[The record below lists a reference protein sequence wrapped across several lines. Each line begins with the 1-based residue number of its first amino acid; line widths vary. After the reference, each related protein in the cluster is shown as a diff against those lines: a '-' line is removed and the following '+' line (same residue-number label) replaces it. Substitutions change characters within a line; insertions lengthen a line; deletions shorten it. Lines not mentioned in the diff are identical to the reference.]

1 MSTRSNEGSNR
12 APHRAAGG
20 LGTLG
25 GVPVDDT
32 ADHHA
37 ADEVAVAQHA
47 GDEYSWTMRF
57 RAPHPALAGVVGG
70 AYCGYVED
78 AVAAFRRREAANGR
92 VTLIINLGAPL
103 DLVEMTHSSS
113 GGSRLTSFVAGFHE
127 GYAVT
132 EHRGDQCGIEVDLT
146 PIGAGRLLGAPHEV
160 ANECVPLDDL
170 LGPAAGELTERLAS
184 TADWNERFALV
195 DRALLDRLVDAP
207 DADPAVAWA
216 WDQLERSHGQVPV
229 HVLADEIG
237 WSRRHFGVRF
247 RRHVGLAPKP
257 TGRVLRFRRATDLL
271 ARGPVRSIADL
282 AAACGY
288 ADHSHLVREFHALAG
303 CTPSQFVAD
312 RLPDGGG
319 VAG

>member
-1 MSTRSNEGSNR
+1 MRYR
-12 APHRAAGG
+12 APHRALADVVD
-20 LGTLG
+20 GT
-25 GVPVDDT
+25 
-32 ADHHA
+32 
-37 ADEVAVAQHA
+37 
-47 GDEYSWTMRF
+47 
-57 RAPHPALAGVVGG
+57 
-70 AYCGYVED
+70 YCGYVED
-78 AVAAFRRREAANGR
+78 ATAPFRRREAATGR
-92 VTLIINLGAPL
+92 VALIINLGAPL

-113 GGSRLTSFVAGFHE
+113 GGSRLTSFVAGLHE

-132 EHRGDQCGIEVDLT
+132 EHRGDQCGIQLDLT

-160 ANECVPLDDL
+160 ANECIALDDL
-170 LGPAAGELTERLAS
+170 MGRAADELVERLAS
-184 TADWNERFALV
+184 TDDWGERFSLV

-207 DADPAVAWA
+207 DADPAVTWA
-216 WDQLERSHGQVPV
+216 WNQLERSHGQVPV
-229 HVLADEIG
+229 NVLADEIG

-247 RRHVGLAPKP
+247 RHTVGLAPKP

-288 ADHSHLVREFHALAG
+288 ADHSHLVREFHSLAG